1 MNALLMMMLCFS
13 FFGWA
18 QNSKKILSQT
28 VGTSAFQVITSRDVK
43 ASVILNQ
50 VLKKDAPENYQ
61 ELSANDIDR
70 TLFEFA
76 VYRESESLSA
86 VKLSEEDLSQLLSE
100 IRPQLQKRADWKSL
114 EPTESEIKAWLLRK
128 KVAMT
133 YFDLK
138 VNSLLGIVTDEE
150 IQSYFDRNRIKFGST
165 DLESQKNSIKLFLQK
180 ENQKQRIEDWVSAL
194 KVKYQIRNDLSQKG
208 QN

>member
-1 MNALLMMMLCFS
+1 MILTILLSLSLIS
-13 FFGWA
+13 FA
-18 QNSKKILSQT
+18 QSPKKILSQT

-43 ASVILNQ
+43 ASIILNQ
-50 VLKKDAPENYQ
+50 ILKKDTPENYQ

-86 VKLSEEDLSQLLSE
+86 VKLSDESLAHLLAE
-100 IRPQLQKRADWKSL
+100 IRPQLQKRTDWNSL
-114 EPTESEIKAWLLRK
+114 EPTEAEIRSWFLRK

-150 IQSYFDRNRIKFGST
+150 VQSYFDRNRIKFGST